1 MRIGRMLYSDSSKK
15 TDKAVAQLQV
25 FKRPHGV
32 AVQNLG
38 DYLTSKESDTEEKEF
53 NMKVCKKMLTTCCY
67 LKLHINCRFSKVR
80 KKISINSTNSLL
92 DNLVNAT
99 LYPDTI

>member
-15 TDKAVAQLQV
+15 TDKAVGQQQV

-53 NMKVCKKMLTTCCY
+53 NMKV
-67 LKLHINCRFSKVR
+67 
-80 KKISINSTNSLL
+80 
-92 DNLVNAT
+92 
-99 LYPDTI
+99 TII